1 MSKND
6 KKEKKDKK
14 PKTTNKENKKRLKE
28 LERQAKANES
38 NYEMTR
44 LFKILAGVIGA
55 LILFGLVFAYF
66 HGDIFKKKTKTKEE
80 IQNVEILA
88 GTALTKQSG
97 EYYVLFYDFD
107 GDNKELM
114 NKVYAAFDR
123 YDRTMK
129 VFKVNLGSVLNKSY
143 KANSNEEINT
153 SNNKDLKV
161 VEPTL
166 LKINEGN
173 VVNVY
178 SGKDAI
184 VSFEE
189 ELIKVEK

>member
-1 MSKND
+1 MS

-44 LFKILAGVIGA
+44 LFKILVGVIGA
-55 LILFGLVFAYF
+55 LVLFGLVFAYF

-161 VEPTL
+161 VDPTL

-189 ELIKVEK
+189 EIIKVEK